1 MKTAKRNYLIL
12 ALLGLVF
19 AAPGISAYFFYTHPH
34 WLGQATTNKG
44 LFLDP
49 PVLLSSLGQH
59 TVVGPTAGPKWQLIL
74 WSPSACETSCLQ
86 QLDKLARIRL
96 ALGRKLYDVV
106 PNLLLGHDAPSLP
119 DALKKT
125 LQEQDIQVVRMV
137 ADAKIPVLKDHIEI
151 FIANPDNF
159 LVLAYQPMAKPGDI
173 FHDIKQLLNTTEK
186 TSK

>member
-1 MKTAKRNYLIL
+1 M
-12 ALLGLVF
+12 
-19 AAPGISAYFFYTHPH
+19 
-34 WLGQATTNKG
+34 
-44 LFLDP
+44 
-49 PVLLSSLGQH
+49 
-59 TVVGPTAGPKWQLIL
+59 
-74 WSPSACETSCLQ
+74 
-86 QLDKLARIRL
+86 
-96 ALGRKLYDVV
+96 GRKLYDVV